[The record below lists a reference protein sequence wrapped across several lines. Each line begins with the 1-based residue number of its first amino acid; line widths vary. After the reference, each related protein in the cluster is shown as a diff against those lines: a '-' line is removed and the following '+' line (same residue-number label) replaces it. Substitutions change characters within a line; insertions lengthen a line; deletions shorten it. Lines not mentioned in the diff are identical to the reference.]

1 LSISSVGITTA
12 AKMGSPWRSPPQ
24 SSSHWAD
31 PLYNMPRATPSAC
44 APTPCPLSPARCT
57 ESLAQSPAILKPAR
71 RRDSS
76 TKKRM
81 ALRALHPSFVNAC
94 AASPSADGHQ
104 LESPKATAQPMRSSP
119 MSLPSAAVEEKSTVS
134 RRLYSEF
141 TLESDCRNTQQP
153 VVCPPAPILRPK
165 IRMLNKLEE
174 ADLTGFCLP
183 PSALPML
190 PQRSVLAMPK
200 LLQVL

>member
-1 LSISSVGITTA
+1 
-12 AKMGSPWRSPPQ
+12 MGSPWRSPPQ

-31 PLYNMPRATPSAC
+31 PLYNMPRATPSTC
-44 APTPCPLSPARCT
+44 TSSPCPSSPGRCA

-76 TKKRM
+76 TKRRM

-104 LESPKATAQPMRSSP
+104 LQSPKAAQLMRSSP
-119 MSLPSAAVEEKSTVS
+119 MCLPSAAVDEKIPVS
-134 RRLYSEF
+134 RRLYTEF
-141 TLESDCRNTQQP
+141 TLEGDSRKSQQP
-153 VVCPPAPILRPK
+153 AVCPPAPILRPK
-165 IRMLNKLEE
+165 TRLLNKLEE
-174 ADLTGFCLP
+174 VDLAGFYLP
-183 PSALPML
+183 PAALPML
-190 PQRSVLAMPK
+190 SQRSVMPR